1 MFFTK
6 NKIIYIYKRK
16 LVAIKKIKK
25 LEPYSKANINYFKYL
40 VRRFSNIILIII
52 ISSYILEII
61 RKEISILSEIIF
73 YINYY
78 NSYTK

>member
-6 NKIIYIYKRK
+6 NRIIYIYKRK
-16 LVAIKKIKK
+16 LIAIKRVKK
-25 LEPYSKANINYFKYL
+25 LEPYNKANINRFKYL

-61 RKEISILSEIIF
+61 RKGNR
-73 YINYY
+73 YITY
-78 NSYTK
+78 SYTLYKLL

>member
-16 LVAIKKIKK
+16 LVAIKEIKK
-25 LEPYSKANINYFKYL
+25 LESYSKANINYFKYL

-52 ISSYILEII
+52 IGSYILEII
-61 RKEISILSEIIF
+61 RKKSKYITRSYIL
-73 YINYY
+73 Y
-78 NSYTK
+78 KLL